1 MAASTLNHKFHNHAR
16 SNSLPSKPHPLI
28 LQCNEHLARLGAYET
43 ISSSLLRQNL
53 TSLLDLHENI
63 EKLVQLPLTQEALV
77 QEHQEKWVD
86 DLLDGSLRLLDA
98 CTATKDALLHTKECT
113 RELQS
118 TIRRRRGGEVELIIE
133 VKKFLT
139 SRKVVRKAIF
149 KALENLKANANKCNL
164 AITNKDYQTMSLVT
178 LLKES
183 EVITFSIFE
192 SLLNFFSGSTQAKR
206 SSWALV
212 SKLMHN
218 KRIGF
223 TQGAEDNE
231 FAKVDAA
238 LQFFALNMSAK
249 SNDISDLQKKLENLG
264 TCIQD
269 LEEGLDSLRGEFA
282 SLPLL
287 VISTTQ
293 TRSLEQIDLQ
303 DNIDKLL
310 QLAITQQALA

>member
-1 MAASTLNHKFHNHAR
+1 MAASSLTHKFHNHAR

-43 ISSSLLRQNL
+43 ISSSLLGQNL
-53 TSLLDLHENI
+53 TSLLDLHECI

-77 QEHQEKWVD
+77 QERQEKWVD

-98 CTATKDALLHTKECT
+98 CTETKDALLHTKECT

-118 TIRRRRGGEVELIIE
+118 TIRRRRGGEVELTVE

-149 KALENLKANANKCNL
+149 KALENLKGNANKSNL
-164 AITNKDYQTMSLVT
+164 ALTNKDYQTMALVT
-178 LLKES
+178 LLKDA

-192 SLLNFFSGSTQAKR
+192 SLLNFFSGSAQPKR
-206 SSWALV
+206 GSWALV
-212 SKLMHN
+212 SKLMQS
-218 KRIGF
+218 KRVGYA
-223 TQGAEDNE
+223 QVADDNE

-238 LQFFALNMSAK
+238 LQLFALNMSTK
-249 SNDISDLQKKLENLG
+249 SNDINDLQKKLATLG

-269 LEEGLDSLRGEFA
+269 LEEGLESLFRRLIKIRVA
-282 SLPLL
+282 LL
-287 VISTTQ
+287 
-293 TRSLEQIDLQ
+293 
-303 DNIDKLL
+303 NILNH
-310 QLAITQQALA
+310 